1 MYSNEEI
8 IRQRVSDY
16 DEGSG
21 LLGGKKRGRKP
32 RGKGVVNALS
42 QFEGGAFNPMEMA
55 MSMFNPM
62 AMLGKMMPG
71 MGGKRKVRGRGVVNA
86 LSKYEGGGV
95 VNAVSKY
102 RGGGVVSPLSQFEGG
117 SKVGDFLKK
126 HAGKIALATAGIAG
140 LAGLAK
146 KGYDAKQAGDMV
158 SNLIGSMKNK
168 DPAYGDGVLGGG
180 IGDQLG
186 IPRWINW
193 FGIGKKPKSKR
204 APSARGQM
212 ISKLMR
218 EKGMSLGE
226 ASKYLKQQGQ

>member
-8 IRQRVSDY
+8 IRQRVSDI
-16 DEGSG
+16 EGSG
-21 LLGGKKRGRKP
+21 LLGGRKRRPRGR
-32 RGKGVVNALS
+32 GVVNSLS
-42 QFEGGAFNPMEMA
+42 KFEGGAFNPMEMA

-71 MGGKRKVRGRGVVNA
+71 MGGKKRGRKTRGSGVVNA

-95 VNAVSKY
+95 V
-102 RGGGVVSPLSQFEGG
+102 SPLSQFEGG
-117 SKVGDFLKK
+117 SQIGDFLKK
-126 HAGKIALATAGIAG
+126 HAGKIALGTAGIAG

-146 KGYDAKQAGDMV
+146 KGYDAHQAGNIM
-158 SNLIGSMKNK
+158 SKLIGSFKNN
-168 DPAYGDGVLGGG
+168 DPAYGNGMSGGG

-226 ASKYLKQQGQ
+226 ASKYLKQQGH

>member
-8 IRQRVSDY
+8 IRQRVNDY
-16 DEGSG
+16 EGSG
-21 LLGGKKRGRKP
+21 LLGGKKRGRKA
-32 RGKGVVNALS
+32 RGKGVVSPLS
-42 QFEGGAFNPMEMA
+42 TFEGGAFNPMEMA

-62 AMLGKMMPG
+62 AMMGKFLPG
-71 MGGKRKVRGRGVVNA
+71 MGGKKRGRKPMGRGVVNA
-86 LSKYEGGGV
+86 LSKYKGG
-95 VNAVSKY
+95 A
-102 RGGGVVSPLSQFEGG
+102 VVSPLSQFEGG

-126 HAGKIALATAGIAG
+126 HAGKIALGTTAIAS

-168 DPAYGDGVLGGG
+168 DPAYGDGVLGGS

-193 FGIGKKPKSKR
+193 FGIGKKPKRKGS
-204 APSARGQM
+204 PSARGQM